1 MASTRAAPAFSL
13 SVSTSPRT
21 TIPAKPSLR
30 VRVFRQYLHICLKT
44 CNESLVLLN
53 LFREVAENVV
63 LQTILLALMIGL
75 HQLQPCHVHI
85 QIHLLLDPLIT
96 GTECLDFR
104 IGKRSLIN
112 VLTTS
117 YGAFAWS

>member
-1 MASTRAAPAFSL
+1 M
-13 SVSTSPRT
+13 
-21 TIPAKPSLR
+21 
-30 VRVFRQYLHICLKT
+30 HIYLKT

-63 LQTILLALMIGL
+63 FQAVLLALMISL
-75 HQLQPCHVHI
+75 HQLQPCNVHI

-112 VLTTS
+112 VLT
-117 YGAFAWS
+117 GAHWGF